1 MEPRSASEGRIPRL
15 LATVASVGFS
25 IDDDDDRRI
34 EKSVLTFTA
43 VFTAIVVTPWALF
56 YYSIGRPVA
65 ASIPTFYVLMT
76 TVGLL
81 VLRYRHDDRFV
92 RASQLVMFL
101 LLPPLVHVALGGFV
115 QSSAVVLF
123 SLAAPVGALSFMRA
137 SRPWVVFGVF
147 TAIVVALVPLEPL
160 LRGLVPPL
168 DATVV
173 TVFFAVNIVSI
184 STIMF
189 VAMDSYVNSRDR
201 LAAALAAE
209 RDRTDRLLRN
219 VLPDAIADRL
229 IAGERPIADRY
240 ERLGVLM
247 ADIVDFTSLSES
259 VSADD
264 LVHDLNDLL
273 REFDDLAARLGVT
286 KVKTIGD
293 AYLAIS
299 GGPSGTPDL
308 SSLADL
314 ALGLR
319 EISAAHAIGGRA
331 GIRLRVGIDMG
342 PAVAGVIGDSRFLWD
357 VYGSTVNTASRMQ
370 STAPPGAIQVSDR
383 VADGLG
389 PEYLVAER
397 GVIEVK
403 GLGPVHTSYLE
414 GRSASR

>member
-1 MEPRSASEGRIPRL
+1 MEPSSTSASRIPRL
-15 LATVASVGFS
+15 VAAVASAGFS
-25 IDDDDDRRI
+25 IDDDDDRRM

-43 VFTAIVVTPWALF
+43 VFTALVVTPWAVF
-56 YYSIGRPVA
+56 YYAIGRPVA
-65 ASIPTFYVLMT
+65 ASIPSFYVLMT
-76 TVGLL
+76 VVGLL
-81 VLRYRHDDRFV
+81 VLRRTHEDRWL

-115 QSSAVVLF
+115 QSSAVILF
-123 SLAAPVGALSFMRA
+123 SLAAPIGALSFTRA
-137 SRPWVVFGVF
+137 SRPWTVFAVF
-147 TAIVVALVPLEPL
+147 TAIVVALVPLEPV
-160 LRGLVPPL
+160 LRDLVPPL
-168 DATVV
+168 DSSVI

-189 VAMDSYVNSRDR
+189 VAMASYVNSRDR
-201 LAAALAAE
+201 LAAALADE

-240 ERLGVLM
+240 ERLGVLI

-264 LVHDLNDLL
+264 LVHDLNDVL
-273 REFDDLAARLGVT
+273 REFDALASRLGVT

-299 GGPSGTPDL
+299 GGPAGAVDL
-308 SSLADL
+308 SALADL

-319 EISAAHAIGGRA
+319 EIAAAHAIGGRT
-331 GIRLRVGIDMG
+331 GIRLRIGIDVG

-370 STAPPGAIQVSDR
+370 STAPPGAIQLSDR
-383 VADGLG
+383 VAAGLG
-389 PEYLVAER
+389 PAYRVTER
-397 GVIEVK
+397 GIVEVK
-403 GLGPVHTSYLE
+403 GLGSVHTSFLD
-414 GRSASR
+414 GRGETG